1 VPLIHDYRNDAGDIV
16 DIIDRVNRLD
26 VEHSQN
32 AEQGTIATCE
42 LPVDD
47 PDAAFAISGHRI
59 VTARETAIDAESDP
73 WGGYAW
79 IGYSAE
85 RGIQRNEMRTGAER
99 GYAIQ
104 LADLNTVL
112 ERRLLLGT
120 DCNRPAE
127 TDVERM
133 TWLAGTNEML
143 LIDDTTYL
151 SSEDP
156 VDMEANDYRKQ
167 GATAV
172 IRDCMDQS
180 GKNCFVTW
188 VMTEDE
194 VPGPEGVLF
203 SLWYGHDNLE
213 VLTSDARICNII
225 SEVTEDYE
233 GLTFYP
239 SIDTVLTRSPSRVYS
254 GVIVDYDGGYVYVTR
269 DETATEFAL
278 GGRDTTLS
286 APNVHSAAQARARG
300 RRFLT
305 DMATEE
311 DSITTSIQVPSS
323 LLNVVMPG
331 HRIQVRFSHLPGYQD
346 DYVWMRVANKKFRPL
361 NHELYEVDLDL
372 VAPAPTPPTLPLFGI
387 LRGSGGPY
395 TTENG
400 ANLVHWANPGD
411 TPGPGFP
418 LEPTTGLLTVLTD
431 GSPPHLNRTHY
442 GYQIDGDGTIDVEFY
457 TTIIGIASDFTVV
470 WSILLNGL
478 VVETESQVVAGAS
491 GGTVLAQLLT
501 IDGLAVANGDVLTA
515 SIESIPPTVPFFR
528 TPAGTGQNGERL
540 AITGG
545 SLS

>member
-85 RGIQRNEMRTGAER
+85 RGIQRGELRTGAER

-133 TWLAGTNEML
+133 QWLAGTNELL

-151 SSEDP
+151 STEDP
-156 VDMEANDYRKQ
+156 VNLEANDFRKQ
-167 GATAV
+167 SPTSV
-172 IRDCMDQS
+172 IRGCMDQS
-180 GKNCFVTW
+180 GKNAFVTW
-188 VMTEDE
+188 VVNPDE
-194 VPGPEGVLF
+194 TPGAAGVLF

-213 VLTSDARICNII
+213 VLTSDARICNIQ
-225 SEVTEDYE
+225 SEVDGDYE

-239 SIDTVLTRSPSRVYS
+239 FVDTILTRSPSRVYS
-254 GVIVDYDGGYVYVTR
+254 GVVVDYDGGYVYVTR

-286 APNVHSAAQARARG
+286 APDVKSAAQARARG

-311 DSITTSIQVPSS
+311 DSITTSIIVPAAQ
-323 LLNVVMPG
+323 LNVVMPG
-331 HRIQVRFSHLPGYQD
+331 HRIEVRFSHLPGYQD
-346 DYVWMRVANKKFRPL
+346 EYVWMRVANKKFRPL
-361 NHELYEVDLDL
+361 NHELYQIDLDL

>member
-59 VTARETAIDAESDP
+59 VTARETAIDAETDP

-85 RGIQRNEMRTGAER
+85 RGIQRGDLRTGAER
-99 GYAIQ
+99 GWAIQ

-120 DCNRPAE
+120 DANRPAE

-133 TWLAGTNEML
+133 TWLAGTNELL

-151 SSEDP
+151 STENP
-156 VDMEANDYRKQ
+156 VNLEANDFRKQ
-167 GATAV
+167 SPTAV
-172 IRDCMDQS
+172 IRGCMDQS
-180 GKNCFVTW
+180 GKNAFVTW
-188 VMTEDE
+188 VLDGET
-194 VPGPEGVLF
+194 VLF

-213 VLTSDARICNII
+213 VLTSDARICNIQ
-225 SEVTEDYE
+225 SEVDGDYE

-239 SIDTVLTRSPSRVYS
+239 FVDTILTRSPSRVYS

-286 APNVHSAAQARARG
+286 APDVKSAAQARARG

-311 DSITTSIQVPSS
+311 DSITTSIIVPAAQ
-323 LLNVVMPG
+323 LNVVMPG
-331 HRIQVRFSHLPGYQD
+331 HRIEVRFSHLPGYQD

-361 NHELYEVDLDL
+361 NHELYQIDLDL
-372 VAPAPTPPTLPLFGI
+372 VAPAPTPPTLPLYGT
-387 LRGSGGPY
+387 LNGSGGPFT
-395 TTENG
+395 TTEG
-400 ANLVHWANPGD
+400 DNLVYWAHPGD
-411 TPGPGFP
+411 SPGPGF
-418 LEPTTGLLTVLTD
+418 EIIPTTGLI
-431 GSPPHLNRTHY
+431 SPLLDATPPSNRTYY
-442 GYQIDGDGTIDVEFY
+442 GWLIEGDGTVDVEFY
-457 TTIIGIASDFTVV
+457 ATTVGVLIDDINFTIT
-470 WSILLNGL
+470 WAICLNG
-478 VVETESQVVAGAS
+478 VPIESAAQNVS
-491 GGTVLAQLLT
+491 GFLEFMARDQLLT
-501 IDGLAVANGDVLTA
+501 ATGVAVTDGDEITATLTCV
-515 SIESIPPTVPFFR
+515 PPTLPFFR
-528 TPAGTGQNGERL
+528 TPAGAGQANERL
-540 AITGG
+540 VITGG
-545 SLS
+545 SLT

>member
-1 VPLIHDYRNDAGDIV
+1 MPLIHTYRNDAGDSVDIV
-16 DIIDRVNRLD
+16 DRVKRED

-59 VTARETAIDAESDP
+59 VSARETAIDAMSDP
-73 WGGYAW
+73 WGGIAW

-85 RGIQRNEMRTGAER
+85 RGIQRGDLRTGAER

-133 TWLAGTNEML
+133 TWLAGTNELL

-151 SSEDP
+151 STEDP
-156 VDMEANDYRKQ
+156 VDLEANDFRKQ
-167 GATAV
+167 SPTAV
-172 IRDCMDQS
+172 IRGCMDQS
-180 GKNCFVTW
+180 GKNAFVTW
-188 VMTEDE
+188 VMDGED
-194 VPGPEGVLF
+194 VLF

-225 SEVTEDYE
+225 SEVAEDYE

-254 GVIVDYDGGYVYVTR
+254 GVVVDYDGGYVYVTR

-286 APNVHSAAQARARG
+286 APDVKSAAQARARG

-361 NHELYEVDLDL
+361 NHELYEIDLDL
-372 VAPAPTPPTLPLFGI
+372 VAPAPTPPTLPLYGI
-387 LRGSGGPY
+387 LRGSSGPD

-400 ANLVHWANPGD
+400 SNLVHWGNTGDDNVPGYAII
-411 TPGPGFP
+411 
-418 LEPTTGLLTVLTD
+418 PTTGDIEVLVD
-431 GSPPHLNRTHY
+431 ASPPQGRPNWGWKVT
-442 GYQIDGDGTIDVEFY
+442 GTGTVDVEFFA
-457 TTIIGIASDFTVV
+457 TTTGVLIDDINYAVTWAIC
-470 WSILLNGL
+470 LNG
-478 VVETESQVVAGAS
+478 VVVASAS
-491 GGTVLAQLLT
+491 QNAQGFLVGWGSSQLVTVSA
-501 IDGLAVANGDVLTA
+501 LAVVPDDEITATLTC
-515 SIESIPPTVPFFR
+515 IPPTMPFFR
-528 TPAGTGQNGERL
+528 TPAGAGQANERL
-540 AITGG
+540 VITGG

>member
-1 VPLIHDYRNDAGDIV
+1 MGLIHTYRNDAGDSVDIV
-16 DIIDRVNRLD
+16 DRVKLLD

-59 VTARETAIDAESDP
+59 VSARETAIDAMSDP
-73 WGGYAW
+73 WGGHAW

-85 RGIQRNEMRTGAER
+85 RGIQRGELRTGAER

-112 ERRLLLGT
+112 ERRLLLGS

-133 TWLAGTNEML
+133 QWLAGTNELL

-151 SSEDP
+151 STENP
-156 VDMEANDYRKQ
+156 VDLEANDFRKQ
-167 GATAV
+167 SPTAV
-172 IRDCMDQS
+172 IRGCMDQS

-188 VMTEDE
+188 VMDEDGE
-194 VPGPEGVLF
+194 TVLF

-225 SEVTEDYE
+225 SEVDGDYE

-239 SIDTVLTRSPSRVYS
+239 AIETILTRSPSRVYS
-254 GVIVDYDGGYVYVTR
+254 GVVVDYDGGYVYVTR

-286 APNVHSAAQARARG
+286 APDVKSAAQAKARG

-311 DSITTSIQVPSS
+311 DSITTSIIVPAAQ
-323 LLNVVMPG
+323 LNVVMPG
-331 HRIQVRFSHLPGYQD
+331 HRIEVRFSHLPGYQD
-346 DYVWMRVANKKFRPL
+346 EYVWMRVANKKFRPL
-361 NHELYEVDLDL
+361 NHELYQVDLDL

-400 ANLVHWANPGD
+400 SNIVHWANPGD

-418 LEPTTGLLTVLTD
+418 LEPTTGDIEIMTD
-431 GSPPHLNRTHY
+431 GSPPHINRTHW
-442 GYQIDGDGTIDVEFY
+442 GWKVTGTGTVDAEFY
-457 TTIIGIASDFTVV
+457 ATTIGIASDYTVTWAV
-470 WSILLNGL
+470 CLNGV
-478 VVETESQVVAGAS
+478 VVESITQNVVGAS
-491 GGTVLAQLLT
+491 GGTVLAQLVT
-501 IDGLAVANGDVLTA
+501 ATGITVEPDDELTA
-515 SIESIPPTVPFFR
+515 TITCIPPTVPFFR
-528 TPAGTGQNGERL
+528 TPAGTGQNGERF